1 MKINCSK
8 KQRGAIVPAVV
19 IALPI
24 LLLAAGWALDFGHT
38 FVNKT
43 RLQNALDATALSAAI
58 TINRNIKNGTGPAT
72 DAGIATFDQFI
83 AASGNNELAGLNGD
97 GLVFEYSRTLKPW
110 DDPLTLEQISLRLL
124 ESRQPTC
131 CK

>member
-19 IALPI
+19 IALPV
-24 LLLAAGWALDFGHT
+24 LLLVMGLALDFGHI

-58 TINRNIKNGTGPAT
+58 AINKDINNDTGRQRIKGKKR
-72 DAGIATFDQFI
+72 
-83 AASGNNELAGLNGD
+83 L
-97 GLVFEYSRTLKPW
+97 
-110 DDPLTLEQISLRLL
+110 IS
-124 ESRQPTC
+124 S
-131 CK
+131 